1 MAGIC
6 GPDANRD
13 LTTSAIVPRYCR
25 ALVEAIER
33 FRELQARLAG
43 LWPAMTMR
51 TVGDQQ
57 RTLVV
62 VNSINVQVPPHLAP
76 VFPAYEERFLFLVLA
91 LARGPRTRVIYV
103 TSQPILPRLIDY
115 YLSLMRGPSPSDL
128 RERLVLV
135 SVGDGSPRPLI
146 QKILARP
153 LLVERL
159 RGLIG
164 DPSHAL
170 IMPFSTT
177 LHEVELASRLGV
189 PVYGPDPS
197 LEHLGTKSGSRRL
210 FASAGVPFPAGH
222 EGVRTVDDV
231 VEALGQMKSVNPA
244 LSEAMVKLDNSA
256 GGLGNAVVRVH
267 TANSKQELRQKVLA
281 LDVEDEETS
290 SEEFLDQL
298 HDRAG
303 IVEERIVGIEV
314 RSPSAQLRASPL
326 REVEILST
334 HDQVLGGPTGQTFM
348 GCRFPADQ
356 QYGPLIAR
364 LGEKL
369 GWILAQEGVI
379 GRYGVDFVVVRRS
392 DGWFPYAIEVNLRN
406 GGTTHPMLT
415 LQALTDGQFD
425 TKESRF
431 VVEGDEVE
439 KGSERYYV
447 ATDHLESPT
456 YSALTPDD
464 ILDRVEDQR
473 LAWDPERMVGVA
485 LHLVSAVAVAGRLG
499 LTAIGTDPADA
510 QKRFDAAQRVV
521 DELADPPE
529 TNR

>member
-1 MAGIC
+1 M
-6 GPDANRD
+6 
-13 LTTSAIVPRYCR
+13 
-25 ALVEAIER
+25 EAIER
-33 FRELQARLAG
+33 FRELQAHLAD
-43 LWPAMTMR
+43 LWPGMTMR
-51 TVGDQQ
+51 TVGEQQ
-57 RTLVV
+57 RTIVV

-103 TSQPILPRLIDY
+103 TSLPILPRLIDY
-115 YLSLMRGPSPSDL
+115 YLSLMRGPSSADL
-128 RERLVLV
+128 RKRLVLV

-153 LLVERL
+153 LLIERL
-159 RGLIG
+159 RRLIG
-164 DPSHAL
+164 DTSHAL

-177 LHEVELASRLGV
+177 LNEVELASRLGV

-197 LEHLGTKSGSRRL
+197 LDHLGTKSGSRQL
-210 FASAGVPFPAGH
+210 FASAGVPHPAGH
-222 EGVRTVDDV
+222 EGVRSVDDV
-231 VEALGQMKSVNPA
+231 VEALGQMKSSNPHLRA
-244 LSEAMVKLDNSA
+244 AMVKLDNSA
-256 GGLGNAVVRVH
+256 GGLGNAVVHVGDQ
-267 TANSKQELRQKVLA
+267 SSSQDLRRNVLA
-281 LDVEDEETS
+281 LTVEDEATT

-298 HDRAG
+298 NSRAG
-303 IVEERIVGIEV
+303 IVEERIEGPEI

-348 GCRFPADQ
+348 GCRFPADR
-356 QYGPLIAR
+356 QYGSLIAR
-364 LGEKL
+364 LGEKI

-425 TKESRF
+425 TKEGRF
-431 VVEGDEVE
+431 TVQRDGVE
-439 KGSERYYV
+439 KGSERYYS
-447 ATDHLESPT
+447 ATDHLESPNYVT
-456 YSALTPDD
+456 LTPDD
-464 ILDRVEDQR
+464 ILDAVEDQG
-473 LAWDPERMVGVA
+473 LSWDPEKMVGIA

-499 LTAIGTDPADA
+499 LTAIGTDPSDADR
-510 QKRFDAAQRVV
+510 RFDEAKGVV
-521 DELADPPE
+521 DELAA
-529 TNR
+529 RSR